1 MTFKKTLA
9 GIALAAGAVV
19 APMAKAETKPADTP
33 AKTQETA
40 QGEKITMPAWI
51 PTTADG
57 KFDEKKS
64 HEQFQKLWEK
74 DGQSIQQYAD
84 DVAAGVPEEIAFTK
98 FAHKLA
104 KGDKKQEKQIL
115 SLYDAVKKT
124 REQREGDMKNTP
136 FENWH
141 HIVFAAVVGTAA
153 TLRLF
158 RGGRNEDDSIISR
171 LSEVSKYAI
180 ISFVCAMATDAVMS
194 KIDPEWAQPVAEKA
208 FVSIQE
214 KMHEAYTKNMQSG
227 YTMTDMATARKMIQ
241 MAQGVKGAER

>member
-1 MTFKKTLA
+1 MTFKKTLT
-9 GIALAAGAVV
+9 GIALAAGAMV
-19 APMAKAETKPADTP
+19 APMTKAETKPADTP
-33 AKTQETA
+33 AKTQEAA

-104 KGDKKQEKQIL
+104 KGDKEQEKQIL
-115 SLYDAVKKT
+115 SLYDAVKET
-124 REQREGDMKNTP
+124 RKQRGGNMNVPTSVPWFP
-136 FENWH
+136 F
-141 HIVFAAVVGTAA
+141 VYAA
-153 TLRLF
+153 TFGTIVAGVCGVHRLTVGKEASLKPLLWIPLF
-158 RGGRNEDDSIISR
+158 IASSYASVK
-171 LSEVSKYAI
+171 LS
-180 ISFVCAMATDAVMS
+180 D
-194 KIDPEWAQPVAEKA
+194 KIDPVSCQPVVEKA

-241 MAQGVKGAER
+241 MAQGVKKTER

>member
-1 MTFKKTLA
+1 MTFKKTLT
-9 GIALAAGAVV
+9 GIALAAGAMV

-33 AKTQETA
+33 AKTQEAA

-57 KFDEKKS
+57 KFDKKKS

-104 KGDKKQEKQIL
+104 KGDKEQEKQIL
-115 SLYDAVKKT
+115 SLYDAVKET
-124 REQREGDMKNTP
+124 RKQRKGDMENTP
-136 FENWH
+136 FENWCG
-141 HIVFAAVVGTAA
+141 IVCGAAVAMAGMV
-153 TLRLF
+153 LF
-158 RGGRNEDDSIISR
+158 RSTRNEYDSLKSYLLEIS
-171 LSEVSKYAI
+171 KCAI
-180 ISFVCAMATDAVMS
+180 ISFVCAMASNAVMN
-194 KIDPEWAQPVAEKA
+194 KIDPELFQPVAEKA

-241 MAQGVKGAER
+241 MAQGVKKTER

>member
-1 MTFKKTLA
+1 MTFKKTLT
-9 GIALAAGAVV
+9 GIALAAGAMV
-19 APMAKAETKPADTP
+19 APMTKAETKPADTP
-33 AKTQETA
+33 AKTQEAA

-104 KGDKKQEKQIL
+104 KGDKEQEKQIL

-124 REQREGDMKNTP
+124 REQRKGNMTDDS
-136 FENWH
+136 F
-141 HIVFAAVVGTAA
+141 FAACNAGAVAFAFLVLSSSLLGEMNDKKVGCYLSIANVTALA
-153 TLRLF
+153 VFTLLKWV
-158 RGGRNEDDSIISR
+158 NQNQVTKDT
-171 LSEVSKYAI
+171 
-180 ISFVCAMATDAVMS
+180 FVDFQ
-194 KIDPEWAQPVAEKA
+194 KQ
-208 FVSIQE
+208 
-214 KMHEAYTKNMQSG
+214 MHQAYTQQINGDKN
-227 YTMTDMATARKMIQ
+227 YTITDMTTARKMIQ
-241 MAQGVKGAER
+241 MAQGVKGAGR

>member
-9 GIALAAGAVV
+9 GIALAAGAMG
-19 APMAKAETKPADTP
+19 APMTKAETKPADTP
-33 AKTQETA
+33 AKIQEAA

-57 KFDEKKS
+57 KFDKKKS

-104 KGDKKQEKQIL
+104 KGDKEQEKQIL
-115 SLYDAVKKT
+115 SLYDAVKET
-124 REQREGDMKNTP
+124 RKQRKGDMKVPTP
-136 FENWH
+136 EPWFLY
-141 HIVFAAVVGTAA
+141 VFAATLGTIGAGASILVRLIAGEEARLKQLLWKIPLYTAA
-153 TLRLF
+153 SYAGLK
-158 RGGRNEDDSIISR
+158 
-171 LSEVSKYAI
+171 LSN
-180 ISFVCAMATDAVMS
+180 
-194 KIDPEWAQPVAEKA
+194 KIDPERCQSVAEKA

-241 MAQGVKGAER
+241 MAQGVKETER

>member
-1 MTFKKTLA
+1 MTFKKTLT
-9 GIALAAGAVV
+9 GIALAAGAMV
-19 APMAKAETKPADTP
+19 APMTKAETKPADTP
-33 AKTQETA
+33 AKTQKAA

-136 FENWH
+136 FENWYN
-141 HIVFAAVVGTAA
+141 IVFGTAVAMA
-153 TLRLF
+153 TLLLL
-158 RGGRNEDDSIISR
+158 RGGRNEDDSLKSY
-171 LSEVSKYAI
+171 LSEASKYAI
-180 ISFVCAMATDAVMS
+180 ISFVCAMATDAVFN
-194 KIDPEWAQPVAEKA
+194 KINPERCQPVAEKA